1 MHDCR
6 KFENRLVDLVFEE
19 LKVDEKSPLLAE
31 IENCADCLSEYHSMT
46 ETLLLFDQ
54 SVEASMPG
62 ESYWLQH
69 HAALR
74 QRLERFAS
82 PIKAKR
88 VSLWKRLLTAKLP
101 LPVPVAAVIALALL
115 TSSFFALRSS
125 SVNATPAAMH
135 TLSATVAP
143 PRIVE
148 VPVIREKVVTR
159 TVYIEKIEKRG
170 REVNNPRRQSPTP
183 PARDESTLIASNSV
197 KGRRLGSFF
206 TRVNLTDFQPP
217 DEMRIRIIKRRT
229 SDEN

>member
-6 KFENRLVDLVFEE
+6 KLENRLVDLVFDE
-19 LKVDEKSPLLAE
+19 LGVDEKIHLLAE
-31 IENCADCLSEYHSMT
+31 IENCADCLSEYRSMT
-46 ETLLLFDQ
+46 ETLLVFDQ
-54 SVEASMPG
+54 SVEASMPD
-62 ESYWLQH
+62 ESYWIQH

-82 PIKAKR
+82 PTKAKR
-88 VSLWKRLLTAKLP
+88 DSLWKRLLTAKLP

-115 TSSFFALRSS
+115 TSSFLALRSS
-125 SVNATPAAMH
+125 SVNATPAATH
-135 TLSATVAP
+135 TLSATTAP

-159 TVYIEKIEKRG
+159 TVYVEKSA

-183 PARDESTLIASNSV
+183 LARDESTLTASNSE
-197 KGRRLGSFF
+197 KERRQGSFF

-217 DEMRIRIIKRRT
+217 DEMKIRIIKRRT